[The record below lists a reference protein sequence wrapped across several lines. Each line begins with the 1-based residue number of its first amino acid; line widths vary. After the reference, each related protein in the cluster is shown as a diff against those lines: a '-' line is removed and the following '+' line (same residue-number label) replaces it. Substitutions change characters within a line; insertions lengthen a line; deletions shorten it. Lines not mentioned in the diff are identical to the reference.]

1 MGKFSACRA
10 LLGTIFPQYLKIPLY
25 EFLSN
30 IISSYEKV
38 LLCNMA
44 EDGEAE
50 QEEDVVA
57 EQNDEVVIE
66 ATEEEQWQ
74 TNP

>member
-1 MGKFSACRA
+1 
-10 LLGTIFPQYLKIPLY
+10 
-25 EFLSN
+25 
-30 IISSYEKV
+30 
-38 LLCNMA
+38 MA

-57 EQNDEVVIE
+57 GQNDEVVIE